1 MFRYLFTFI
10 LFSTFLSFQSPVLA
24 QELSQSYESL
34 MQSGNAKFESGDF
47 ISAKTYFE
55 MALQKKKDDANAQ
68 QRLVETVERIK
79 DQMEKQESFY
89 LRLDLG
95 DRLLADNKLE
105 EAKKAFEQALEI
117 FPEDKYAQTQLSTIN
132 KTLEDQAQKLAEYN
146 QALTLGSKLLEEAKY
161 EEAILQFD
169 QALSLYPEQQEPSS
183 LKSQAVQLLEQR
195 RLKEGEAS
203 ALVSEANNQILRKNY
218 PEAISKLEQA
228 LALTPNAEDIKQL
241 LADTQIHAEKFEN
254 FSQALEAADQ
264 LYSSKS
270 FEQARAKYVEAL
282 SIQPDD
288 AYSEDMIRRID
299 ETLQSD
305 EYLAQQ
311 EYNAAMAEG
320 GILESQSE
328 WEQAKTAY
336 EKALLVKPGDEVA
349 ETKIAAMQSNLLNE
363 NYLQVLNTA
372 TSLLDQ
378 NELRAAREKYVE
390 AFNLKPSEPEP
401 QQKIQQIDQMIATA
415 EAAAQQ
421 ENEYNR
427 LITLAAESYANE
439 QLAQALDYYQQAAA
453 LKPDQAS
460 ITSKIGEINSL
471 INEKEALQQRENNYS
486 AFITSADE
494 AFNAEQWEKA
504 LSDYT
509 AASELFAD
517 REYPL
522 EQINLINEKV
532 AALAE
537 AEALE
542 NAYNTYITQGD
553 AALVEERA
561 IDARSAYESA
571 LSIKPDESYPQNQL
585 IKAEALLAKMAE
597 EQAREEAFSL
607 QLSMADS
614 LFAAS
619 EWENARLA
627 YQEAENLKQSEY
639 ITTQLDA
646 IETRLNELAEAAALE
661 ARIAK
666 LQKDADEALL
676 AEQWQQA
683 IDLYDQI
690 LSLESTNANA
700 ISNKEQAMAAL
711 AAEAAER
718 EQRFNEAIIAGDEF
732 MEDKAY
738 AEALEQYKLAKGIQP
753 DNPIADNKIKSAEE
767 ILEAEMMKLRTVYNK
782 LIREADQFYESKTY
796 DKAIEQYSKADQL
809 KTGDPYPA
817 EMIASITKQME
828 ENMLVELNLNPII
841 ISSGEAKRFTFTPV
855 NIAERRSNYILIKA
869 RNTGEKGFPLIVAFG
884 SSSGRNG
891 GFVLPIPDDD
901 QWHDF
906 VVRIGSQ
913 YKWFSEDNNWIEIL
927 PENGEI
933 ELGIAQISRGF

>member
-10 LFSTFLSFQSPVLA
+10 LFSTFLSFQLPVLA

-270 FEQARAKYVEAL
+270 FEQARAKYAEAL

-288 AYSEDMIRRID
+288 AYSQDMIRRID